1 MFQKSLY
8 ILSAFLFLAISS
20 PTDNRREFE
29 ISRNLEIFAQVY
41 KELNGGF
48 VDEIDPGKLMRTGI
62 TAMVASLDPF
72 TNYYPESDIEK
83 YRIQNEGK
91 SNNAGF
97 DFRFIQ
103 QYATITEIY

>member
-8 ILSAFLFLAISS
+8 ILSAILFLAISS

-72 TNYYPESDIEK
+72 TNYYQSQTLKDIEFK
-83 YRIQNEGK
+83 MKENPIMRDLILDLF
-91 SNNAGF
+91 NNMP
-97 DFRFIQ
+97 R
-103 QYATITEIY
+103 

>member
-48 VDEIDPGKLMRTGI
+48 VDEIDGCFVRSVYQLL
-62 TAMVASLDPF
+62 S
-72 TNYYPESDIEK
+72 
-83 YRIQNEGK
+83 RI
-91 SNNAGF
+91 
-97 DFRFIQ
+97 
-103 QYATITEIY
+103 